1 MAKTKELLTDLQ
13 VEMEIERLKDSED
26 VKLAKM
32 EQRIKNKRRQY
43 MYTLRSL
50 ERRGRKLA
58 AEGLTLENI
67 EAVMLADVID
77 EVDGSEKGA

>member
-77 EVDGSEKGA
+77 EVGGSEKGA

>member
-77 EVDGSEKGA
+77 EVEDSEKGA